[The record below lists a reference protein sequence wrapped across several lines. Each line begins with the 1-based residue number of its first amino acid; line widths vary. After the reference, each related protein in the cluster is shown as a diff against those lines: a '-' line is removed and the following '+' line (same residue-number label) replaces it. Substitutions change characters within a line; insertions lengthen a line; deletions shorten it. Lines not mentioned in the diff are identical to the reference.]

1 MLISEN
7 SNRHSCSAWGGITNH
22 HGNIFQMIL
31 CMELT
36 YDSYENQ
43 RLFYPAVFASYNNN
57 LILIIYS
64 NEFQIKENDYGQTKK
79 VGNIYI
85 LTYAC
90 QLEIHHVLA

>member
-1 MLISEN
+1 MIS
-7 SNRHSCSAWGGITNH
+7 
-22 HGNIFQMIL
+22 

-57 LILIIYS
+57 LILIIYP
-64 NEFQIKENDYGQTKK
+64 NEFQIIENDYGQTKK

-90 QLEIHHVLA
+90 QLEIYLIALSSPHLS